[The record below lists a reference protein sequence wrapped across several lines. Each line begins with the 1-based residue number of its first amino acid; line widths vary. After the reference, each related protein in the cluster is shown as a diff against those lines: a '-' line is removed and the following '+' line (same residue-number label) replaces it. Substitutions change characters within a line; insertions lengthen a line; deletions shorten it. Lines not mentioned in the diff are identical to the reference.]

1 MENYSVTM
9 PVLALR
15 GIVIFP
21 RMMVNFDVERERS
34 VKAIEEA
41 MDSDKKIF
49 LVAQREI
56 GIEEPLRED
65 LYEIGTVATVRQV
78 LRVSDKTVRVMVTGD
93 FCARLRGLYKHS
105 PFLGGYVEPIDD
117 AETGTE
123 EEREAQLRSTAAIFA
138 EYAELAPKISED
150 IASKVVDERD
160 VGYLASYLAQHL
172 NLRYTDKQKV
182 LEINGSLARLQA
194 VDELLVHETQVLAL
208 ERELEEQVRQQ
219 FNEHHKDEILRA
231 QLRMI
236 QNELGEDA
244 DGNAELREFE
254 EKILALGLNEE
265 TEKHLLK
272 EVDRLSKQPF
282 GSAEAAVIR
291 NYIETCLEMPWNEW
305 TEERAD
311 VKTARRILDE
321 DHYGLQQV
329 KERIL
334 EFIAV
339 KQLYSESKG
348 QVICLVGPPG
358 VGKTSIAMSLAR
370 AMNRKPG
377 RLSLGGIHDEADI
390 RGHRK
395 TYIGAMPGRIVDA
408 IKRSGSMNPLLVMD
422 EIDKL
427 GSDIHGDP
435 ASALLEVFDREQN
448 NAFRDHFLEIPLD
461 LSKVM
466 FIVTANTK
474 DTIPK
479 PLLDR
484 MEIIEL
490 SSYTDEEK
498 MEIAKRHL
506 IPKQLREHGLTR
518 SQLNIRDDA
527 LRAVIEGYTKESG
540 VRTLERQIAKL
551 CRKAAVLLVEGTR
564 KRIIV
569 KVSDL
574 ETYLG
579 APRVKDEPPTLI
591 GEVGLVN
598 GLAWTSVGGEVLPV
612 EAAVLP
618 GTGKMERTGNLGDVM
633 KESCMAAMTCI
644 RRRSDE
650 YHLSTDFYKK
660 KDVHLHFPEGA
671 VPKDGPSAGIAIATA
686 LLSAYTGYPVRGDI
700 AMTGEITLRGKVL
713 PIGGLKEK
721 TMAAKRGGIRTVLI
735 PAKNVP
741 DLQEIDPVVR
751 ESLRFIPV
759 ATVEEVFREAILW
772 PDAAVKRRAEQHES
786 REHGALRV

>member
-56 GIEEPLRED
+56 GIEEPTRQD
-65 LYEIGTVATVRQV
+65 LYEFRTVATVRQV
-78 LRVSDKTVRVMVTGD
+78 LRVSDKTVRVMVTGE

-105 PFLGGYVEPIDD
+105 PFLAGYVEPVDELEEGS
-117 AETGTE
+117 AEE
-123 EEREAQLRSTAAIFA
+123 QEAQLRSTAAIFA
-138 EYAELAPKISED
+138 EYVELAPKISEEL
-150 IASKVVDERD
+150 AAKVVDERD

-172 NLRYTDKQKV
+172 NLRYADKQRI
-182 LEINGSLARLQA
+182 LEINSGLARLQA
-194 VDELLVHETQVLAL
+194 VDTLLVHETQVLAL

-219 FNEHHKDEILRA
+219 FNEHQKDEILRA
-231 QLRMI
+231 QMRMI
-236 QNELGEDA
+236 QNELGEDV

-272 EVDRLSKQPF
+272 EVDRLAKQPF

-291 NYIETCLEMPWNEW
+291 NYIETCLEMPWNTR

-311 VKTARRILDE
+311 VKAARKILDE
-321 DHYGLQQV
+321 DHYGLTPV

-370 AMNRKPG
+370 AMNRKLG

-408 IKRSGSMNPLLVMD
+408 IRRSGSMNPLLVMD

-427 GSDIHGDP
+427 GNDIHGDP

-448 NAFRDHFLEIPLD
+448 STFRDHFLEIPLD

-506 IPKQLREHGLTR
+506 IPKQMKEHGLAKA
-518 SQLNIRDDA
+518 QFGIRDDA
-527 LRAVIEGYTKESG
+527 LRLVIESYTKESG
-540 VRTLERQIAKL
+540 VRLLERQIARL
-551 CRKAAVLLVEGTR
+551 CRKAAVQLVEGTR
-564 KRIIV
+564 KRVTV
-569 KVSDL
+569 KAGDL
-574 ETYLG
+574 ESYLG
-579 APRVKDEPPTLI
+579 APKVKDEEPSLI

-618 GTGKMERTGNLGDVM
+618 GSGKMERTGNLGDVM

-644 RRRSDE
+644 RRRSEE
-650 YHLSTDFYKK
+650 YHLNADFYKK

-721 TMAAKRGGIRTVLI
+721 TMAAKRGGIRIVLI
-735 PAKNVP
+735 PEKNVP
-741 DLQEIDPVVR
+741 DLAEIDPTVR

-759 ATVEEVFREAILW
+759 STVEEVFREAILW
-772 PDAAVKRRAEQHES
+772 PDVPKKQCVTQSVKTERS
-786 REHGALRV
+786 ALSV

>member
-21 RMMVNFDVERERS
+21 RMMVNFDVERDCS

-56 GIEEPLRED
+56 GTEEPLRED

-78 LRVSDKTVRVMVTGD
+78 LRVSEKTVRVMVTGE
-93 FCARLRGLYKHS
+93 FCARLRGLYKQQ
-105 PFLGGYVEPIDD
+105 PFLAGYVEPVEDT
-117 AETGTE
+117 ESGTE
-123 EEREAQLRSTAAIFA
+123 EEREAQLRSTAAIFT

-150 IASKVVDERD
+150 VAAKVVDERD
-160 VGYLASYLAQHL
+160 VAYLANYLTQHL
-172 NLRYTDKQKV
+172 NLRYTDKQTI
-182 LEINGSLARLQA
+182 LELRDSMERLQA
-194 VDELLVHETQVLAL
+194 VDELLIHETQILSL

-219 FNEHHKDEILRA
+219 FNEHQKDEILRA

-236 QNELGEDA
+236 QNELGEDV

-254 EKILALGLNEE
+254 EKIYALALGEE
-265 TEKHLLK
+265 AEKHLLK

-291 NYIETCLEMPWNEW
+291 NYIETCLEMPWNTV

-311 VKTARRILDE
+311 VKTTRKILEE
-321 DHYGLQQV
+321 DHYGLEKV

-339 KQLYSESKG
+339 RQINPDSRG

-358 VGKTSIAMSLAR
+358 VGKTSVAMSIAR
-370 AMNRKPG
+370 AMNRKLG
-377 RLSLGGIHDEADI
+377 RLSIGGIHDEADI

-408 IKRSGSMNPLLVMD
+408 IRRSGSMNPLLVMD

-427 GSDIHGDP
+427 GQDIHGDP

-448 NAFRDHFLEIPLD
+448 SAFRDHFLEIPLD

-466 FIVTANTK
+466 FIVTANTTE
-474 DTIPK
+474 TIPR

-484 MEIIEL
+484 MELIEL
-490 SSYTDEEK
+490 TSYTDEEK

-506 IPKQLREHGLTR
+506 IPKQLQEHGLTK
-518 SQLNIRDDA
+518 SQLVIREDA
-527 LRAVIEGYTKESG
+527 LRGVIESYTKEAG
-540 VRTLERQIAKL
+540 VRVLERQIAKL

-569 KVSDL
+569 KAGDL
-574 ETYLG
+574 AVYLG
-579 APRVKDEPPTLI
+579 APPVKDELPSAI

-618 GTGKMERTGNLGDVM
+618 GSGKMERTGNLGDVM

-644 RRRSDE
+644 RRRSDS
-650 YHLSTDFYKK
+650 YGLPNDFYRK

-686 LLSAYTGYPVRGDI
+686 LLSAFTGCPVRGDI

-713 PIGGLKEK
+713 PIGGLREK
-721 TMAAKRGGIRTVLI
+721 TMAAKHAGVKTVLL
-735 PAKNVP
+735 PKKNLP
-741 DLQEIDPVVR
+741 DLNEIDSVVR
-751 ESLRFIPV
+751 ESMRFIPV
-759 ATVEEVFREAILW
+759 ETVEEVFREAILW
-772 PDAAVKRRAEQHES
+772 PDAPVKRRAAMPDE
-786 REHGALRV
+786 RERGALSM